1 MGLSLVNFLCVTL
14 WHMSIA
20 LGEEEQAYFGGAI
33 TAQEAAR
40 RMQDAG
46 ARGALSGRACLKRG
60 GADG

>member
-33 TAQEAAR
+33 TAQEAAS
-40 RMQDAG
+40 RMQERVGLYLAE
-46 ARGALSGRACLKRG
+46 RA
-60 GADG
+60 